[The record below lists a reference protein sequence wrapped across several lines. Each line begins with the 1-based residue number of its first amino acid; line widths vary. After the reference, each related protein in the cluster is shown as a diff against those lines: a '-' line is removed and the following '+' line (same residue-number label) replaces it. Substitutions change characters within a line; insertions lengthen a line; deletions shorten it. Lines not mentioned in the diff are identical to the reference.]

1 MLLVSKAAVAEPGA
15 AGLTDAASFE
25 GFADFIGFAGFADFK
40 ASTAFTGLTEFK
52 VFAELAVFA
61 EFAAVILEVF
71 TASETVERAFAESLA
86 SGTVFGRSVV
96 LMAVLLVAITASV
109 AALLL

>member
-1 MLLVSKAAVAEPGA
+1 MLLVSNAAVAEPGA
-15 AGLTDAASFE
+15 AGLTDTAAFE
-25 GFADFIGFAGFADFK
+25 GFADFTGFAGFAD
-40 ASTAFTGLTEFK
+40 FK

-71 TASETVERAFAESLA
+71 TASETVEEVFAESLA
-86 SGTVFGRSVV
+86 SGTVFGRSVA
-96 LMAVLLVAITASV
+96 LMAILLVAITASV